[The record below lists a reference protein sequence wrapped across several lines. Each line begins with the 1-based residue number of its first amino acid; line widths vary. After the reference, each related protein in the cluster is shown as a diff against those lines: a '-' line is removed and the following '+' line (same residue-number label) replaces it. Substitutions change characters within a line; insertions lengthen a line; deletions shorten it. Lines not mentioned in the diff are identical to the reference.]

1 MDKKIN
7 KITIIVLNALNLL
20 VCIISKYSP
29 SIFQAIFIF
38 FSHVDNGGSLN
49 REKAYVHVYFYSVV
63 GTGKRFITVTL

>member
-38 FSHVDNGGSLN
+38 FSHHVDNGGSLN
-49 REKAYVHVYFYSVV
+49 RVKLMYMYTFILWWELEKGS
-63 GTGKRFITVTL
+63 LQ

>member
-7 KITIIVLNALNLL
+7 KITIIVLNDLNLL

-38 FSHVDNGGSLN
+38 FSHHVDNGGSLN
-49 REKAYVHVYFYSVV
+49 RVKLMYMYTFILWWELEKGS
-63 GTGKRFITVTL
+63 LQ